1 MNRHVYVCMGLFNT
15 QDTDAELSEV
25 FLVSLISVTLDPS
38 EDGDVPPS
46 IGDNDQAQVTILPND
61 NPEGILNFAQ
71 TRCWHTTHTL
81 CTLVNVSVLKHSVT
95 VSEDVGQV
103 ELTVRRDQGT
113 VGRVSAVVLLIDQGA
128 TADEDYIRTNYEVNT
143 FTAHP

>member
-1 MNRHVYVCMGLFNT
+1 MN
-15 QDTDAELSEV
+15 
-25 FLVSLISVTLDPS
+25 
-38 EDGDVPPS
+38 
-46 IGDNDQAQVTILPND
+46 
-61 NPEGILNFAQ
+61 
-71 TRCWHTTHTL
+71 
-81 CTLVNVSVLKHSVT
+81 VLKHSVI

-103 ELTVRRDQGT
+103 ELTVHRDQGT

>member
-1 MNRHVYVCMGLFNT
+1 MCMYVCMGLFNT

-71 TRCWHTTHTL
+71 TRFWHTTHTL
-81 CTLVNVSVLKHSVT
+81 CTLIL
-95 VSEDVGQV
+95 
-103 ELTVRRDQGT
+103 
-113 VGRVSAVVLLIDQGA
+113 
-128 TADEDYIRTNYEVNT
+128 
-143 FTAHP
+143 

>member
-1 MNRHVYVCMGLFNT
+1 MN
-15 QDTDAELSEV
+15 
-25 FLVSLISVTLDPS
+25 
-38 EDGDVPPS
+38 
-46 IGDNDQAQVTILPND
+46 
-61 NPEGILNFAQ
+61 
-71 TRCWHTTHTL
+71 
-81 CTLVNVSVLKHSVT
+81 VLKHSVT

-143 FTAHP
+143 FYSSPTTHSIAPP